1 MSQATKK
8 AVAAPRYQLKAVEY
22 KNSAEDFNYESGGTF
37 AKFAKGCTVRFSKK
51 NLASNKRIALILS
64 KEGQDDMILPCSSPL
79 SSIIREGLKTYSKSQ
94 IIGSLRSLD
103 VMFDI
108 DDPTKYFLMQPK
120 GEMDEGTLFED
131 AVADDVVDYSELAGA
146 F

>member
-37 AKFAKGCTVRFSKK
+37 AKFAKGCTVRFGKK
-51 NLASNKRIALILS
+51 NLASEKKVALFLA
-64 KEGQDDMILPCSSPL
+64 KEGEDDKILPCSGPL
-79 SSIIREGLKTYSKSQ
+79 SDIIRKALKTYSKAQVIS
-94 IIGSLRSLD
+94 SLRTLN
-103 VMFDI
+103 VMFDK
-108 DDPTKYFLMQPK
+108 DNPEKYFLMQPK

-131 AVADDVVDYSELAGA
+131 AVQDDVVDYSELAGA